1 MESSAAAAEA
11 NESAETKEEAAATGT
26 YERTDDKITM
36 KRQGADAVYVF
47 ELEGENLVFD
57 REESSDIGLEDNAV
71 FEPGY

>member
-1 MESSAAAAEA
+1 
-11 NESAETKEEAAATGT
+11 
-26 YERTDDKITM
+26 M